1 MEQEDN
7 RNLAA
12 GGPVGVTMPMRT
24 QCTLSDVA
32 VLTPLMQGPLEK
44 RELARRALSLAEGPC
59 FDERVALATVDK
71 LAGFG
76 LLRKVHARYELTQDG
91 RDVLAVALR
100 DLREALDRM
109 SRLVSPRVIPGP
121 LRPLDGRAA
130 A

>member
-1 MEQEDN
+1 M
-7 RNLAA
+7 
-12 GGPVGVTMPMRT
+12 TMAMRT

-32 VLTPLMQGPLEK
+32 VMTPLMEGPLEK

-76 LLRKVHARYELTQDG
+76 LLRKVRSRYEVTQDG
-91 RDVLAVALR
+91 RAVLALALQ
-100 DLREALDRM
+100 DLRQAVERM
-109 SRLVSPRVIPGP
+109 GRLVYPRVIAGLPR
-121 LRPLDGRAA
+121 LQNGRAA